1 MDCFRNKD
9 EKTKISFTDRNALAG
24 FFNDGGFVL
33 NFNNSDFD
41 RFTVAIV
48 GVPLQQ
54 HYGLS
59 KGKSLLR
66 FSDEATDEAFIKLI
80 DALFEQYDRIPVFS
94 EDASDEK
101 KKQYDICRSL
111 LERIKGQQ
119 PVVDLQVEDDKNKY
133 ILKKNSEARKAI
145 ENGELDRALTI
156 ARTLVEEML
165 ITSIQIKDPG
175 FHAKGDLGKIRKR
188 FQELYNMEINPSSD
202 QRITKLISGL
212 ISVIDSISE
221 MRNAGGDAHGHGF
234 KRWKVEPHHV
244 YLALDSSVTLCNF
257 IYHVVLKN
265 SQ

>member
-119 PVVDLQVEDDKNKY
+119 PVVDLQVRSVYK
-133 ILKKNSEARKAI
+133 
-145 ENGELDRALTI
+145 ELHADRET
-156 ARTLVEEML
+156 
-165 ITSIQIKDPG
+165 G
-175 FHAKGDLGKIRKR
+175 
-188 FQELYNMEINPSSD
+188 
-202 QRITKLISGL
+202 
-212 ISVIDSISE
+212 
-221 MRNAGGDAHGHGF
+221 
-234 KRWKVEPHHV
+234 
-244 YLALDSSVTLCNF
+244 C
-257 IYHVVLKN
+257 
-265 SQ
+265 